1 MNDEVVVFAVAVTI
15 QFVQWSSNAAEMPG
29 SA

>member
-1 MNDEVVVFAVAVTI
+1 VIDEVVVLAVAVTI
-15 QFVQWSSNAAEMPG
+15 QFVQWSSNAAEMSG